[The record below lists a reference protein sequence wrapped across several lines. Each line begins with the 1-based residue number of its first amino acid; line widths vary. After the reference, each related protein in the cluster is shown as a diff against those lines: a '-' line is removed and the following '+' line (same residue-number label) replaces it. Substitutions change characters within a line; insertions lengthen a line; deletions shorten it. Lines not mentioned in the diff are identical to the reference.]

1 MSTLNLKNIQLG
13 DNPDPSKNFVLSVPA
28 VADGTLSIK
37 RQDGTNVL
45 SIDATGKAVIPGV
58 VGTVAQVGGV
68 PTGQIIERGS
78 NANGEY
84 VRYADG
90 TQICTRQVNLGNVT
104 IGANSVSTNLAILY
118 GTFPAAFINGDISI
132 SYSQESGW
140 SYAFVIADEG
150 ITRTNIV
157 GWYLARMGDMFG
169 PGDTVSHKIRYT
181 AIGRWF

>member
-58 VGTVAQVGGV
+58 VGTVAQVGGI
-68 PTGQIIERGS
+68 PTGQVVERGS

-84 VRYADG
+84 VRFADG
-90 TQICTRQVNLGNVT
+90 TQICVKPSLGTMQTATAVGSIFRDAT
-104 IGANSVSTNLAILY
+104 ANSLL
-118 GTFPAAFINGDISI
+118 
-132 SYSQESGW
+132 W
-140 SYAFVIADEG
+140 SYPAEFV
-150 ITRTNIV
+150 
-157 GWYLARMGDMFG
+157 
-169 PGDTVSHKIRYT
+169 PGSVAVSAYSEQTASNRWVTATAGGSGASCMAWSGVTSTVAVEYGMC

>member
-45 SIDATGKAVIPGV
+45 SVDATGKAVIPGV

-68 PTGQIIERGS
+68 PTGQVIESGS
-78 NANGEY
+78 NANGAY
-84 VRYADG
+84 VRFADG
-90 TQICTRQVNLGNVT
+90 TQICHHTKEGTVPIAGSATAQYDWIFPAVFSGSAQNTVRMFAIANPSESQDIYGAVYHNGSSQTSGSIVFRN
-104 IGANSVSTNLAILY
+104 GANGQQLQNIW
-118 GTFPAAFINGDISI
+118 SI
-132 SYSQESGW
+132 
-140 SYAFVIADEG
+140 
-150 ITRTNIV
+150 
-157 GWYLARMGDMFG
+157 
-169 PGDTVSHKIRYT
+169 

>member
-1 MSTLNLKNIQLG
+1 MSTIKLKNIQLG

-58 VGTVAQVGGV
+58 VGTVAQVGGI
-68 PTGQIIERGS
+68 PTGQVVERGS

-84 VRYADG
+84 VRFADG
-90 TQICTRQVNLGNVT
+90 TQICTQRVGTHQNTRTVW
-104 IGANSVSTNLAILY
+104 
-118 GTFPAAFINGDISI
+118 TFPASFINSD
-132 SYSQESGW
+132 
-140 SYAFVIADEG
+140 VIQCPFIGEVNTDG
-150 ITRTNIV
+150 TNVTVTIRV
-157 GWYLARMGDMFG
+157 RAASSVNYQTTG
-169 PGDTVSHKIRYT
+169 PNNAHAVQRT